1 MTKAEFEKRVQAAQN
16 ETHDALA
23 TVWGELNNG
32 QQKKLLKN
40 AEVVAVL
47 KRYGVIDGE

>member
-1 MTKAEFEKRVQAAQN
+1 MTKAEFEKRVNAAQN

-23 TVWGELNNG
+23 DVWSNLNKG

-40 AEVVAVL
+40 EKVVAVL
-47 KRYGVIDGE
+47 KR

>member
-1 MTKAEFEKRVQAAQN
+1 MTKAEFESKVQSAQT
-16 ETHDALA
+16 ETHDVLA
-23 TVWGELNNG
+23 TVWNDLNNG

-47 KRYGVIDGE
+47 KRYGVIDG

>member
-1 MTKAEFEKRVQAAQN
+1 MTKAEFDKRVQAAQN

-23 TVWGELNNG
+23 LVFGELNHG

-40 AEVVAVL
+40 ADVVTVL
-47 KRYGVIDGE
+47 KRYGVIE

>member
-1 MTKAEFEKRVQAAQN
+1 MTKAEFEKRVNAAQN

-23 TVWGELNNG
+23 DVWSNLNKG

-40 AEVVAVL
+40 EKVWAVL
-47 KRYGVIDGE
+47 KR

>member
-23 TVWGELNNG
+23 DVWSNLNNG
-32 QQKKLLKN
+32 QKKKLLKN
-40 AEVVAVL
+40 EKVVAVM
-47 KRYGVIDGE
+47 KHYEVID

>member
-1 MTKAEFEKRVQAAQN
+1 MTKVEFEKRVNDAYN

-23 TVWGELNNG
+23 TVWGELNHG
-32 QQKKLLKN
+32 QQKKMLKN

-47 KRYGVIDGE
+47 KRYEVID

>member
-1 MTKAEFEKRVQAAQN
+1 MTKVEFEKRVQAAQN

-23 TVWGELNNG
+23 TIWGNLNHG
-32 QQKKLLKN
+32 QQQKLLKN

-47 KRYGVIDGE
+47 KRYGVIE

>member
-1 MTKAEFEKRVQAAQN
+1 MTMTKAEFEKRVQAAQN

-23 TVWGELNNG
+23 TVWSNLNHG

-40 AEVVAVL
+40 AEVEAVL
-47 KRYGVIDGE
+47 KRYGVIE